1 MSLYHFTG
9 RCFLNKQI
17 PRQVGQQ
24 RQIPHFRGGRFYSYS
39 PTSLMR
45 CDSVWQA
52 EMASAQW
59 RNVAHAVPV
68 SVVPTPTHFSPYH
81 TVVSPR
87 RPLDWPSFVLG
98 RWKQW
103 KCCAHLKIS
112 QVYLPDIISYKLRN
126 THTQSWLTHTETIG
140 LCLLLCG
147 IFIVWQRSKDEG
159 DVLPVQ
165 RPQATAVTK

>member
-17 PRQVGQQ
+17 PRQLCKP

-45 CDSVWQA
+45 CDSVRQA

-68 SVVPTPTHFSPYH
+68 SAVPPLTHSTPYP
-81 TVVSPR
+81 P
-87 RPLDWPSFVLG
+87 PDWPSLVSG

-112 QVYLPDIISYKLRN
+112 QVYLPDIISYKLRK
-126 THTQSWLTHTETIG
+126 THSHTHIHKELAYSYRDNRLVFVAVWHIH
-140 LCLLLCG
+140 CLAA
-147 IFIVWQRSKDEG
+147 WQGWRR
-159 DVLPVQ
+159 
-165 RPQATAVTK
+165 RPSCATAAGYSCN